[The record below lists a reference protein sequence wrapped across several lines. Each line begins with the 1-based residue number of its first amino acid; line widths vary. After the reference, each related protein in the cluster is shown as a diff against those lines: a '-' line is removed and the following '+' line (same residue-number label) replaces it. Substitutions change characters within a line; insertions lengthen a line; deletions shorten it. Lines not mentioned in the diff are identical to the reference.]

1 MASRRCEPSERRL
14 LERQNPPSSDLVNQ
28 LANARGNSIAT
39 TNVILVYGSSPVYLP
54 KKNSPSS
61 YKEASQYTNTIRAG
75 HEAALR
81 KIRPKGG

>member
-39 TNVILVYGSSPVYLP
+39 TNVILVYGKL
-54 KKNSPSS
+54 
-61 YKEASQYTNTIRAG
+61 AG
-75 HEAALR
+75 VFA
-81 KIRPKGG
+81 I